1 LILALEVRPVF
12 GLHVNDDVDLGG
24 FKYKGKAGF
33 YDNGMLGFAPAL
45 AVRYRF

>member
-1 LILALEVRPVF
+1 
-12 GLHVNDDVDLGG
+12 VNDDVNLGG
-24 FKYKGKAGF
+24 IEYKGKAGF